1 MQHACS
7 GATLGEISLEYSSAQ
22 SIEKG
27 IASLEDAVA
36 ELQVPAI
43 LVMGHSGC
51 GAVKAALSTE
61 PISSPLL
68 RSLVDQIRSNIQ
80 AKTNLEQAVQANTKA
95 TDEQIRSRSALLSE
109 AIKTESATIKPT
121 YFDINTGTVRSL

>member
-7 GATLGEISLEYSSAQ
+7 GATLGEISLEHSSAQ

-51 GAVKAALSTE
+51 GAVKAALSTD

-68 RSLVDQIRSNIQ
+68 RSLIDQIRSNIQ
-80 AKTNLEQAVQANTKA
+80 VKTNLEQAVQANIKA
-95 TDEQIRSRSALLSE
+95 TVEQIRSRSAPLSD
-109 AIKTESATIKPT
+109 AIKNESTIIKPA
-121 YFDINTGTVRSL
+121 YFDINTGMIRLP

>member
-1 MQHACS
+1 
-7 GATLGEISLEYSSAQ
+7 
-22 SIEKG
+22 
-27 IASLEDAVA
+27 
-36 ELQVPAI
+36 
-43 LVMGHSGC
+43 MGHSGC